1 MYAFGL
7 ISPDFLLNNQEDSP
21 LKIKSISLLIAG
33 ALMSAAIMPAQ
44 ASNDPMMDLLKVLRD
59 RGTITAQDYE
69 LLAHAAKADKEIN
82 QKVQANVE
90 KITIAAAAAPKITT
104 RGKIQIESA
113 DGKYTFRPIGRVM
126 WDYLDTDEDGSGQG
140 DIRGTELRRVRLGFQ
155 GKVDNYGYKFEGEFV
170 GGDSSVKDAWVN
182 YSKRFGSDNNRIG
195 LKLGQSHIQYGLNT
209 KMSSKYMTFIDRP
222 LFADSAVS
230 PARESGAVLT
240 LAADDYRWM
249 LSSGLTFGQLGKGS
263 VGDDSSDRDAQG
275 TTLSLRGSVIPFMK
289 DKQHMVQVGAGYLN
303 LSGADEYRYRQR
315 LVSHNDKTRHIDG
328 SVTSGDLDDSNAF
341 TTDLFGIY
349 GPLHTIAEYN
359 NYTMNSKSNDD
370 VEVDSYA
377 VEVGY
382 FLTGESMKWGKG
394 YTSGLKP
401 KSKYGAW
408 QVAARIE
415 STEIEGDLNGTD
427 KADKFSL
434 ALNYYPTTNINFMLN
449 YEKITDLTVNGTNV
463 DFEPSTLKFRANAY
477 W

>member
-1 MYAFGL
+1 MCPFGL
-7 ISPDFLLNNQEDSP
+7 INPDFLLNNQEDSP
-21 LKIKSISLLIAG
+21 LKIKPISLLIAG
-33 ALMSAAIMPAQ
+33 ALMAVAVMPAH
-44 ASNDPMMDLLKVLRD
+44 ASNDAMLDLLKVLRD
-59 RGTITAQDYE
+59 KGTITAQDFD
-69 LLAHAAKADKEIN
+69 LLAKAAKADKEVN
-82 QKVQANVE
+82 QEVQANVE

-104 RGKIQIESA
+104 NGKIQIESA

-126 WDYLDTDEDGSGQG
+126 WDYLDTDEDGSGQD

-155 GKVDNYGYKFEGEFV
+155 GKVDDYGYKFEGEFV
-170 GGDSSVKDAWVN
+170 GGDSSVKDAWIN
-182 YSKRFGSDNNRIG
+182 YSTRFGSEDNRLG

-240 LAADDYRWM
+240 LAAPDYSWM
-249 LSSGLTFGQLGKGS
+249 LSSGYTFGQLGKGDA
-263 VGDDSSDRDAQG
+263 GDDSSDRDGQG
-275 TTLSLRGSVIPFMK
+275 TTISLRGSVIPFMK
-289 DKQHMVQVGAGYLN
+289 DKQHMVQIGAGYLN

-315 LVSHNDKTRHIDG
+315 LVSHNDKTRHLDG
-328 SVTSGDLDDSNAF
+328 SLASGDLDDTNAF

-359 NYTMNSKSNDD
+359 NYTMNSKNNDD

-382 FLTGESMKWGKG
+382 FLTGESMKWSKG

-408 QVAARIE
+408 QIAARIE
-415 STEIEGDLNGTD
+415 STEIEGDLKGTD
-427 KADKFSL
+427 EADKFSL

-449 YEKITDLTVNGTNV
+449 YEKITDLTVNGINV
-463 DFEPSTLKFRANAY
+463 DFEPSAFKFRANAY